1 MKIKIDRLN
10 PEIYTSGTGLQIQTI
25 LGIFSAFAQTLLSTS
40 LILYRIITITR
51 RTNMPKQTY
60 NTYKNIVDL
69 VVQSSAVYSVVLLIW
84 AISWVITPASTD
96 GLRRIP
102 AANLTKFIEEITFIV
117 AVRFSRVLYQFN
129 AE

>member
-1 MKIKIDRLN
+1 
-10 PEIYTSGTGLQIQTI
+10 
-25 LGIFSAFAQTLLSTS
+25 
-40 LILYRIITITR
+40 
-51 RTNMPKQTY
+51 MPKQTY